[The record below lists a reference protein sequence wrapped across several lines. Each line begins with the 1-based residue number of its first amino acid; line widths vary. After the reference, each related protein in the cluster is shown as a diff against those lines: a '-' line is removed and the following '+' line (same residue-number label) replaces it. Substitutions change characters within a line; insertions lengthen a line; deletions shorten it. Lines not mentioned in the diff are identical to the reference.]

1 MHVHVFCR
9 TALDADIFRIYI
21 IGIHGS
27 NIIYN
32 LKTVMG
38 IVCRVTIEDDGQD
51 GLQLPQL
58 HVGPEHLS
66 ADRLQ
71 IHRFQEIGK
80 VPEADTGRDNP
91 VVNTY
96 LRARS
101 IWLIRHNVDD
111 SKIRPLFFRMC
122 GDYDYM
128 SANNIRKVKTIVER
142 NLGVKFSLRD
152 CRRAFGQRYVDHDAA
167 MADVSHLMGH
177 KTTRTT
183 EMYYCRR
190 SDDDVFRSVK
200 GKW

>member
-1 MHVHVFCR
+1 MMDKMV
-9 TALDADIFRIYI
+9 
-21 IGIHGS
+21 S
-27 NIIYN
+27 NFLSYMSAQNI
-32 LKTVMG
+32 
-38 IVCRVTIEDDGQD
+38 C
-51 GLQLPQL
+51 LPTDYRSIDSKRSVRYL
-58 HVGPEHLS
+58 
-66 ADRLQ
+66 RQ
-71 IHRFQEIGK
+71 IPDEIM
-80 VPEADTGRDNP
+80 P

-183 EMYYCRR
+183 EMYYYRR